1 MDENHTRNTRERHK
15 REAWVRKVH
24 TGERYGLETRDM
36 GTQETHERGRTNRN
50 PNRKNK
56 KGVNTNTSQ
65 RGRVKDKDNIGRT
78 LSSR

>member
-1 MDENHTRNTRERHK
+1 M
-15 REAWVRKVH
+15 RKVN
-24 TGERYGLETRDM
+24 TGERHELDTRGM
-36 GTQETHERGRTNRN
+36 GTQETHERDRTNRN

-65 RGRVKDKDNIGRT
+65 RGRVKDKDNIDRT